1 MDPRRF
7 PLLAAPA
14 ALLLA
19 ALLAPA
25 PAAGQDRAP
34 KPSPEARQETHDCA
48 GLAAPAVEKSRAEV
62 ERRKPAEVQAR
73 LPELLARFAA
83 QPELES
89 ALGCLMRRQPRG

>member
-25 PAAGQDRAP
+25 AGQDRAP
-34 KPSPEARQETHDCA
+34 KPSPEARQETSGCA
-48 GLAAPAVEKSRAEV
+48 DLAAPAVETARAAT

-83 QPELES
+83 QAELES